1 MLRSA
6 VRVDPG
12 FAPEHVITFPFEVL
26 RARHPTDEQV
36 ADYYARLVDAVAAVP
51 GVTNVGLVNRI
62 ALSGGQTN
70 PVRFEAATI
79 PLDELVNV
87 DTRPVTPNYFA
98 TMGIPMIE
106 GRGFDDRDDGDAPL
120 VVVIDDRIARTM
132 WPGGIAHR
140 QVPARTALARRA
152 RGCGRRCRRARPH
165 GDARNGSATAG
176 LLEHGPMD
184 ADRMAIAV
192 RSVLDAAVAIPSV
205 IRAVRTVDPDQ
216 SVYDVR
222 TMDGIIDRSRVRRH
236 LTTLLMLG
244 FGAVALA
251 LAAVGIYGVVAF
263 GVTQRMREFGIRIA
277 IGATRGDVT
286 RLIVRQGTTV
296 AVAGAV
302 IGLAVALAGAGIL
315 PSLVYEVAPRDTG
328 SILGGYSRAHSRSG
342 DRELPAGPS
351 RRLGRPR
358 HDSTFRVSATAA
370 GIRPAARVEYASV
383 TSSRTLRP

>member
-1 MLRSA
+1 
-6 VRVDPG
+6 
-12 FAPEHVITFPFEVL
+12 
-26 RARHPTDEQV
+26 
-36 ADYYARLVDAVAAVP
+36 
-51 GVTNVGLVNRI
+51 
-62 ALSGGQTN
+62 
-70 PVRFEAATI
+70 
-79 PLDELVNV
+79 
-87 DTRPVTPNYFA
+87 
-98 TMGIPMIE
+98 
-106 GRGFDDRDDGDAPL
+106 
-120 VVVIDDRIARTM
+120 VVV
-132 WPGGIAHR
+132 GVVAHVHTETLETDPLP
-140 QVPARTALARRA
+140 QVYWST
-152 RGCGRRCRRARPH
+152 GQW
-165 GDARNGSATAG
+165 TQ
-176 LLEHGPMD
+176 
-184 ADRMAIAV
+184 DRMAIAV

-222 TMDGIIDRSRVRRH
+222 TMDGIIDRSRARRH

-328 SILGGYSRAHSRSG
+328 SILGATAVLILVAVIASY
-342 DRELPAGPS
+342 LPA
-351 RRLGRPR
+351 RRAA
-358 HDSTFRVSATAA
+358 SADP
-370 GIRPAARVEYASV
+370 GM
-383 TSSRTLRP
+383 TLRSE

>member
-1 MLRSA
+1 
-6 VRVDPG
+6 
-12 FAPEHVITFPFEVL
+12 
-26 RARHPTDEQV
+26 
-36 ADYYARLVDAVAAVP
+36 
-51 GVTNVGLVNRI
+51 
-62 ALSGGQTN
+62 
-70 PVRFEAATI
+70 
-79 PLDELVNV
+79 
-87 DTRPVTPNYFA
+87 
-98 TMGIPMIE
+98 
-106 GRGFDDRDDGDAPL
+106 
-120 VVVIDDRIARTM
+120 VVV
-132 WPGGIAHR
+132 GVVAHVHTETLETDPLP
-140 QVPARTALARRA
+140 QVYWST
-152 RGCGRRCRRARPH
+152 GQW
-165 GDARNGSATAG
+165 TQ
-176 LLEHGPMD
+176 
-184 ADRMAIAV
+184 DRMAIAV

-222 TMDGIIDRSRVRRH
+222 TMDGIIDRSQARRH

-302 IGLAVALAGAGIL
+302 IGLTVALAGAGNR
-315 PSLVYEVAPRDTG
+315 SLVYEVAPRDTG

-370 GIRPAARVEYASV
+370 GIRPAARVEYASA